1 VWVIVPVVNNW
12 AMTEQSLYDLLGQSI
27 PTRILVAAQGV
38 DPDLRTHL
46 EKLGEKFSDRVF
58 CVFWNPPIPSL
69 SGVWNRC
76 LDFVWS
82 TGDTEALVVNNDVR
96 LHRDTYR
103 VLKLYLKDENALF
116 VSAVGV
122 LESQF
127 DPMIPTGIPSQPDGS
142 RLTTKGGPDFSCFLI
157 ARECH
162 HRYRLDER
170 FIPSHCEDLDYHRR
184 LMLDG
189 EGARIFSINLPFLHY
204 GAQTLKHMAP
214 DQRAKTNT
222 QIESVCRAYYRTSWG
237 GPVNQET
244 YLVKGDPASAVTDG
258 SATTPCLQAKWR
270 AAMIDSTVTA
280 GGQAP
285 LITESPALEP

>member
-1 VWVIVPVVNNW
+1 MWVIVPVVNNW

-76 LDFVWS
+76 LDFVWT
-82 TGDTEALVVNNDVR
+82 TGANEALVVNNDTR
-96 LHRDTYR
+96 LNPLTCETLLDAQTETH
-103 VLKLYLKDENALF
+103 ALF

-122 LESQF
+122 TAEQF
-127 DPMIPTGIPSQPDGS
+127 RLDEP
-142 RLTTKGGPDFSCFLI
+142 RLTDFSARGGPDFSCFLI

-162 HRYRLDER
+162 RRFRFDEQH
-170 FIPSHCEDLDYHRR
+170 IPAFAEDLTYHRE
-184 LMLDG
+184 LMLAG
-189 EGARIFSINLPFLHY
+189 EGQRIFSVNIPYLHY
-204 GAQTLKHMAP
+204 ASQTLKTMSP
-214 DQRAKTNT
+214 EKRAKIEHQINT
-222 QIESVCRAYYRTSWG
+222 ISRVHYERSWG

-258 SATTPCLQAKWR
+258 SATTPSLQAKGR
-270 AAMIDSTVTA
+270 DGRLEA
-280 GGQAP
+280 
-285 LITESPALEP
+285 ESLR